1 MAVKR
6 DQLRQGGIT
15 NKLWFSLT
23 LKLREN
29 LGYYIVVMTK
39 VQRYRNIAGLQK
51 KVRLHPANLER
62 NLEAQQFKY
71 PGDNIC
77 DSEISSC
84 GDTEE

>member
-39 VQRYRNIAGLQK
+39 VQKYLNIAGLQK
-51 KVRLHPANLER
+51 KVRLHPALER
-62 NLEAQQFKY
+62 NLEAQHFKY
-71 PGDNIC
+71 PEDNIC